1 MVRAALLLAVAL
13 MLSVGCTPKSRET
26 PKAEPPV
33 TPVSK
38 PATREVQDFVEFT
51 GRTNAVESV
60 NVVPRVTG
68 YLTKITFKEGT
79 EVKAGDL
86 LFEIDPR
93 PYQAQLDQANG
104 QVSLYQSQL
113 QLARTTL
120 ARDRDARGAV
130 SPLQIDQD
138 IAAVEEAQ
146 ARVKAFQAS
155 TEVYKLNLD
164 FTKVKA
170 PIDGQV
176 GRRYLT
182 VGNLVN
188 QDQTLLTT
196 VVSLDPMHVYF
207 DMDETTLQSIRQAI
221 NQGRVK
227 VPEDGKIPVNMAL
240 PGETNYPRKG
250 VIDFVNNQV
259 NPNTGSIAVRGVFP
273 NPKPDNGVRL
283 MAPGMFVRIQLPIG
297 EKHPA
302 KLVIDRAITS
312 DQGLK
317 YVNILNAENKIESR
331 EVKIGALQD
340 DGLRVVTGGLK
351 GDEWVVV
358 GGLQQI
364 RPGVLVTPEKLDEMP
379 SYRAAPPE
387 KEKET
392 KEKATKEKSKK

>member
-1 MVRAALLLAVAL
+1 MLRSALLVCLILFSA
-13 MLSVGCTPKSRET
+13 VGCTPKMRET

-38 PATREVQDFVEFT
+38 PAMREVQDFVEFT

-68 YLTKITFKEGT
+68 YLTKITFKEGA
-79 EVKAGDL
+79 EVKTGDL

-93 PYQAQLDQANG
+93 PYQAQLDQALG

-130 SPLQIDQD
+130 SALQIDQA
-138 IAAVEEAQ
+138 IAAVDEAQ
-146 ARVKAFQAS
+146 ARVRAFQAS

-182 VGNLVN
+182 VGNLVS

-227 VPEDGKIPVNMAL
+227 VPADGKIPVNMSL
-240 PGETNYPRKG
+240 PGEANYPRKG

-259 NPNTGSIAVRGVFP
+259 NPNTGSIAVRGVFA
-273 NPKPDNGVRL
+273 NPKPENGVRL

-297 EKHPA
+297 DRHPA
-302 KLVIDRAITS
+302 MLVIDRAITS

-317 YVNILNAENKIESR
+317 YVNFLDAENKIQSR
-331 EVKIGALQD
+331 EVKIGALQE
-340 DGLRVVTGGLK
+340 DGLRVITSGLK

-364 RPGVLVTPEKLDEMP
+364 RPGVVVSPEKLEDMP
-379 SYRAAPPE
+379 SYRQRIVE
-387 KEKET
+387 KEP
-392 KEKATKEKSKK
+392 KEKAAKSSGRK